1 MTITTITVDWL
12 LSSGLTVVSTRSSV
26 LLGGGG
32 GVGVVGVVGRG
43 VGLETSIQKKLK
55 MNKTLRKSK

>member
-1 MTITTITVDWL
+1 MTITTTTVDWL